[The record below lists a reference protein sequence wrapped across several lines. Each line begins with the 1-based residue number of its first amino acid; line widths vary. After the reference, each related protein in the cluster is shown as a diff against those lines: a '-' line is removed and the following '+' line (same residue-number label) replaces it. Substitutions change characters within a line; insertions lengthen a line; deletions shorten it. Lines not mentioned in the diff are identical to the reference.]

1 MTQPDSVKPSKT
13 KPITNLNKK
22 KILND
27 PVYGFIT
34 IPNDLVFDIIEH
46 PFFQRL
52 RRIKQ
57 LGLTDLVYPGAHHTR
72 FHHAIGATYLMQK
85 TLDTLRSKGVMIFD
99 AEYEAALIAIL
110 LHDVG
115 HGPFSHTLEFSLF
128 KNVRHEQISL
138 WIFDRLNKEF
148 GGQLELAKQIFTGQ
162 YHRQFFHQ
170 LVSSQLDVDR
180 LDYLKRDSFFTG
192 VYEGTIGAERI
203 IKMLHVH
210 NDELVVEEKGIY
222 SIENFVSARRL
233 MYWQVYLHKTS
244 VAAEAM
250 LISLI
255 KRAKKLT
262 QMGKNI
268 PATPALTIFL
278 ERDITFQE
286 FEDDPDLLSIF
297 TMMDDTDIWGSIK
310 MWQSHEDPILSKLSI
325 DLLNRKLFTI
335 KLANEKFDGST
346 IEEIQRAIINKG
358 YNLSESK
365 YLIQKD
371 SISNAAYIP
380 KGGSINILMKTG
392 EIIDVAQASDLPNI
406 KVMSKIVKKHY
417 LCFPRNLSLPAD
429 LFHE

>member
-1 MTQPDSVKPSKT
+1 M
-13 KPITNLNKK
+13 NKK

-27 PVYGFIT
+27 PVYGFIN

-46 PFFQRL
+46 PYFQRL

-99 AEYEAALIAIL
+99 AEYEAALVAIL

-128 KNVRHEQISL
+128 KGVHHEQISL

-148 GGQLELAKQIFTGQ
+148 GGRLELAKQIFTGT
-162 YHRQFFHQ
+162 YHRKFLHQ

-203 IKMLHVH
+203 IKMLNVV
-210 NDELVVEEKGIY
+210 DDQLVVEEKGIY

-262 QMGKNI
+262 QSGKSI
-268 PATPALTIFL
+268 PATPALSIFM
-278 ERDITFQE
+278 ERDITKQE
-286 FEDDPDLLSIF
+286 FLDDPDLLGIF
-297 TMMDDTDIWGSIK
+297 TMLDDTDIWGSIK
-310 MWQSHEDPILSKLSI
+310 MWQSHEDPVLSDLSNG
-325 DLLNRKLFTI
+325 LLTRKLFGI
-335 KLANEKFDGST
+335 QLSNDKFSSDIIDT
-346 IEEIQRAIINKG
+346 VQQAIINKG
-358 YNLSESK
+358 YTSSEAK
-365 YLIQKD
+365 YFIQKD
-371 SISNAAYIP
+371 SISNAAYIA
-380 KGGSINILMKTG
+380 KGGSINILMKSG
-392 EIIDVAQASDLPNI
+392 QIIDVAKATDLPNI
-406 KVMSKIVKKHY
+406 KAMSKIVKKHY
-417 LCFPRNLSLPAD
+417 LCFPKNLQLPKG
-429 LFHE
+429 LFDVQQG

>member
-1 MTQPDSVKPSKT
+1 M
-13 KPITNLNKK
+13 NKK

-27 PVYGFIT
+27 PVYGFIN

-46 PFFQRL
+46 TYFQRL

-99 AEYEAALIAIL
+99 TEYEAALIAIL

-128 KNVRHEQISL
+128 QDVKHEQISL
-138 WIFDRLNKEF
+138 WIFDKLNKDL
-148 GGQLELAKQIFTGQ
+148 GGRLELARQIFTGV
-162 YHRQFFHQ
+162 YHRKFLHQ

-192 VYEGTIGAERI
+192 VREGTIGAERI
-203 IKMLHVH
+203 IKMINVH

-222 SIENFVSARRL
+222 SIENFLSARRL
-233 MYWQVYLHKTS
+233 MYWQVYLHKTA

-262 QMGKNI
+262 QQGKGV
-268 PATPALTIFL
+268 PATPAFSIFL
-278 ERDITFQE
+278 ERDITQQE
-286 FEDDPDLLSIF
+286 FFDDKDLLDIF
-297 TMMDDTDIWGSIK
+297 TMLDDTDVWGSIK
-310 MWQSHEDPILSKLSI
+310 MWQSHEDVVLSKLSN
-325 DLLNRKLFTI
+325 DLLNRRLWAI
-335 KLANEKFDGST
+335 KLSNDPFPGESIDAVKEAVRKLGYT
-346 IEEIQRAIINKG
+346 QEETRHFVQKG
-358 YNLSESK
+358 
-365 YLIQKD
+365 
-371 SISNAAYIP
+371 SISNSAYIA
-380 KGGSINILMKTG
+380 KGGSINILMKSG
-392 EIIDVAQASDLPNI
+392 EVIDVAKASDLPNI
-406 KVMSKIVKKHY
+406 KAMSKIVKKYY
-417 LCFPRNLSLPAD
+417 LSFPKTLTLPTH
-429 LFHE
+429 LF